1 MKTKTTAPNLW
12 AVVFIQL
19 AANFY
24 RRFTPH
30 LINWIAPN
38 EFLMNSSNLNS
49 QAEQLLEGR
58 DFQGALSTFQQV
70 FLAHGK
76 SEEAAVLVEVARAL
90 RGAIYCLQ
98 QMGQAEKSERILSA
112 LEGRFGKADDDK
124 VRYYVELARS
134 GAAESPRDVAAVVET
149 DEEAA
154 SDLNFDEI
162 EAQLAQAHEAATAS
176 ASSAYAFER
185 TPKIIPEADVSLA
198 TIEQIL
204 ENAFLD
210 CEITADDL
218 IRVQTDG
225 PMVLISVNQSNHLLR
240 FCAYYGMNEFAA
252 MGDKFALA
260 NKINDGYILVRASI
274 DDETTLSIDSYLIYK
289 GGVLPVHIVMMLRL
303 MGRVIPSALREIDA
317 GDILS

>member
-1 MKTKTTAPNLW
+1 M
-12 AVVFIQL
+12 I
-19 AANFY
+19 
-24 RRFTPH
+24 PH
-30 LINWIAPN
+30 D
-38 EFLMNSSNLNS
+38 LNS

-76 SEEAAVLVEVARAL
+76 SEDATVTIEVARAL

-98 QMGQAEKSERILSA
+98 QMGQSEKAGRILSA

-134 GAAESPRDVAAVVET
+134 GAAEVPRDVATVAEPE
-149 DEEAA
+149 EEAGT
-154 SDLNFDEI
+154 DLNFDEI

-176 ASSAYAFER
+176 VSSGFSFER
-185 TPKIIPEADVSLA
+185 APKIIPQQQVSLA
-198 TIEQIL
+198 TIEQVL

-210 CEITADDL
+210 CEITGDDL

-225 PMVLISVNQSNHLLR
+225 PTVLISINESNCLLR
-240 FCAYYGMNEFAA
+240 FCAYYGLKEFADMA
-252 MGDKFALA
+252 DKFALA
-260 NKINDGYILVRASI
+260 NKINDGYVLVRASI
-274 DDETTLSIDSYLIYK
+274 DDETTLSVDSYLVYI
-289 GGVLPVHIVMMLRL
+289 GGVLPMHIVTILRL